1 MSYNINS
8 VAYISGC
15 LEISEADFA
24 AAKADIIG
32 DDRPESCFLTYGG
45 PGIMSGIGLWSG
57 EGSGRTWETFK
68 RALKFTTG
76 KAELLV
82 CWEGGDSISG
92 LRVSHGVVTEHKVVH
107 SLGEEIEKGPTD

>member
-1 MSYNINS
+1 MSYNIDS

-24 AAKADIIG
+24 AAKANIIE
-32 DDRPESCFLTYGG
+32 DDRPESCFLNYGG
-45 PGIMSGIGLWSG
+45 PGIMSDIGLWSG
-57 EGSGRTWETFK
+57 EGSGHAWTTFK

-82 CWEGGDSISG
+82 CWAGGDSVSG
-92 LRVSHGVVTEHKVVH
+92 LRVRDGVVTEHKVVH
-107 SLGEEIEKGPTD
+107 SLGEEIS